1 MIRDEMVKKARDA
14 ELARAKCE
22 QKEEADR
29 VLEDLLKDEEEKEL
43 KEKREAEKRGQKK
56 AKGKEKKD
64 QSGRLEKERV
74 CEEERDEEE
83 HLGQE
88 QQVVLDKEK
97 TEVATKFKLE
107 KEAKH
112 EKSSSSCRLSAAQQ
126 MVKEAEEKAQRA
138 GEDLLKEEEEVELT
152 QKRKE
157 EKKAEK
163 KTKTKEK
170 KGAPGAASDTDKLA
184 SCHKIGA
191 DFKGESTQEKA
202 PMSANALSA
211 EAQFL
216 AKFNLGDSDGGG
228 VSVAVTVADQPHV
241 RGGMNRLR
249 FTYSALSQATNQFDK
264 RLGGGG
270 FGSVFQGILA
280 SGTLIAVKR
289 LEIDPALG
297 PAGGLPNLDE
307 MLTEVH
313 VLSHVQHPNI
323 VQLLGSSMDGYAPC
337 LVYALME
344 GGSLQDRLECSR
356 VGDLALTAN
365 ERILVLSDVA
375 RGLAFLHSEV
385 KIIHRDVKSANVL
398 LDRNCVGRIGDFG
411 ICKAATDKCGVTA
424 THLQTKNVVG
434 TLLYMSPEYK
444 NGDLSFKVDTFAFGL
459 VVLEALTGYSIHEP
473 APGHRNLLGMFD
485 DEFDSAD
492 KLLAHLDKRASWE
505 LHTAHSVPA
514 LHSIADRCLEMRCK
528 RRPEIVALIP
538 ELEEVQRSAEVLA
551 SAAKLHVSDRGEC
564 VVCLGKGLEVE
575 GWMMLRP
582 CGHVCVCR
590 ACCVGIIECP
600 MCRSVVSESLPVF
613 L

>member
-1 MIRDEMVKKARDA
+1 M
-14 ELARAKCE
+14 AKE
-22 QKEEADR
+22 
-29 VLEDLLKDEEEKEL
+29 EEEK
-43 KEKREAEKRGQKK
+43 
-56 AKGKEKKD
+56 
-64 QSGRLEKERV
+64 V
-74 CEEERDEEE
+74 
-83 HLGQE
+83 
-88 QQVVLDKEK
+88 
-97 TEVATKFKLE
+97 
-107 KEAKH
+107 
-112 EKSSSSCRLSAAQQ
+112 
-126 MVKEAEEKAQRA
+126 QRA
-138 GEDLLKEEEEVELT
+138 GENLLKEEEEVELT
-152 QKRKE
+152 QKRKQ

-163 KTKTKEK
+163 KTKTEGKKDRERLEKERVCGEDAAK
-170 KGAPGAASDTDKLA
+170 KTEDAEKRMAGIAEEQMALDQKRKEANAPNCKESEGVFRELEKQLAKIQEQEQAKIEQARTEQQQIAATGAPGAASDTDVLA
-184 SCHKIGA
+184 SCHKMGA

-216 AKFNLGDSDGGG
+216 AKFNLGDSDVGG

-249 FTYSALSQATNQFDK
+249 FTYSSLSQATNQFDK

-297 PAGGLPNLDE
+297 PAGGLPHLDQ

-356 VGDLALTAN
+356 VGDVALTAN
-365 ERILVLSDVA
+365 DRILVLSDVA

-459 VVLEALTGYSIHEP
+459 VVLEALTGYCIHEP

-538 ELEEVQRSAEVLA
+538 ELDKVRRGAEVLA
-551 SAAKLHVSDRGEC
+551 STAKLHVSDRGEC

-590 ACCVGIIECP
+590 ACCVGIVECP
-600 MCRSVVSESLPVF
+600 MCRLVVSESLPVF